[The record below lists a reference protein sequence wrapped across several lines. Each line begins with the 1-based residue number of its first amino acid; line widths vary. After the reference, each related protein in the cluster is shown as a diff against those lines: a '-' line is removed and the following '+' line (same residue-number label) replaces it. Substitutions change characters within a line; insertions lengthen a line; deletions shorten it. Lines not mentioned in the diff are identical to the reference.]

1 MVLSTKQ
8 YKFLKWFCILCLPAC
23 ATLYR
28 LLADTWGLPY
38 GDKVVT
44 TINGVATFL
53 GVIVGVSNY
62 KYYKGDSEGE
72 E

>member
-1 MVLSTKQ
+1 MKLSNKQ
-8 YKFLKWFCILCLPAC
+8 FDFLKWFCIICLPAF

-28 LLADTWGLPY
+28 LLADTWGLPE

-44 TINGVATFL
+44 TINGIATFL

-62 KYYKGDSEGE
+62 KYYKEVKNDAD
-72 E
+72 